1 MSDGPHRSLPM
12 RPWWRRLAERADK
25 CAFSEDEV
33 AEALVPAL
41 EAECRKELAPT
52 FLQGL
57 QSVSAEPGLF
67 GPAEVPQFGNLS
79 AQAPSGLARRVF
91 ENFAVLSPA
100 EAAQPNCLVRALE
113 NAIHG
118 EAQRYFRQIEE
129 HYRRNSS
136 ARRAQRERDRLNDAL
151 GRASIG
157 AVAQKLLRPDGPR
170 DVSRVQ
176 AKTGIDDGV
185 RLR

>member
-1 MSDGPHRSLPM
+1 M

-33 AEALVPAL
+33 AAALLPAL
-41 EAECRKELAPT
+41 EAECRKELTPT

-57 QSVSAEPGLF
+57 RSASVEPGLF
-67 GPAEVPQFGNLS
+67 GLTHAPQFGNLS
-79 AQAPSGLARRVF
+79 AQAPSGLARRVLD
-91 ENFAVLSPA
+91 NVALLSPA
-100 EAAQPNCLVRALE
+100 DTADLNCFQRALE
-113 NAIHG
+113 NAIQG

-136 ARRAQRERDRLNDAL
+136 ARRAQRERDRLNEAL
-151 GRASIG
+151 GRANVG
-157 AVAQKLLRPDGPR
+157 AVAQKLLQPEGVRS
-170 DVSRVQ
+170 VSRLP
-176 AKTGIDDGV
+176 AKTGLNDGV